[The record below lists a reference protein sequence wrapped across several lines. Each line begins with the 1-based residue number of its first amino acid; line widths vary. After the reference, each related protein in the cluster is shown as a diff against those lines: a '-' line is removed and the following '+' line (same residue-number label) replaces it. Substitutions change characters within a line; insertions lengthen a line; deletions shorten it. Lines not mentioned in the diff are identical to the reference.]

1 MLRFL
6 VVTAVTICSA
16 LQIFN
21 HGVVMT
27 EQPLKDDEL
36 FEVRLDSKVPK
47 WFGTLDIGATTVSPQ
62 GLDFPSSMD
71 LFRRGIT
78 FALCGNK
85 ILNNGEEITEISK
98 DLNGLTVCYLNQ
110 PPKTGNFAV
119 FCFLVI
125 LLFASA
131 TLPPIQCVTS

>member
-21 HGVVMT
+21 YGVVMT

-36 FEVRLDSKVPK
+36 FEVRLDSKVSK
-47 WFGTLDIGATTVSPQ
+47 WFGTLDIGATTVPPE

-71 LFRRGIT
+71 GFQRGIT

-98 DLNGLTVCYLNQ
+98 DLNDLTVCYLNQ

-119 FCFLVI
+119 FCFLIIFLKNFVYH
-125 LLFASA
+125 FGNSFHY
-131 TLPPIQCVTS
+131 